1 MDKRIAALEDKLT
14 DRLVEVLVKA
24 RFEEETAQMLQVLD
38 GNVPES
44 TLRQGSGDH
53 RALHAGAFWRLGG
66 G

>member
-24 RFEEETAQMLQVLD
+24 RFDEETAQMLRVLD

-44 TLRQGSGDH
+44 TLRQVAAIIEGYTQERFH
-53 RALHAGAFWRLGG
+53 GA
-66 G
+66 